1 MPDALAM
8 LALAKVSPVGPVAAE
23 AISKAVD
30 EQFHI
35 YSDQQD
41 ALLKSARDAIISA
54 RSAIL
59 QAEAADASAGQ
70 PSPEE
75 APVFAPEVVHSSVGE
90 TFWSSWTAWM
100 DFTNRY
106 FNCFKDRHAA
116 SR

>member
-8 LALAKVSPVGPVAAE
+8 LALAKVSPMGPVAAD

-41 ALLKSARDAIISA
+41 ALLRNAKDAIISA

-70 PSPEE
+70 PLHGE
-75 APVFAPEVVHSSVGE
+75 APAFAPEVVHSSVGE
-90 TFWSSWTAWM
+90 DFWSAWTAWM

-106 FNCFKDRHAA
+106 FNCFKERRAA